1 MDDLY
6 INKWG
11 REYKMLTKYFIGEM
25 YVLKLKQSDRR
36 GFSARST
43 GAVDTKSLP
52 TRSFKS
58 RSHLEKISSSC
69 IRFGEYESLNFSIAM
84 LPEDIALF
92 HALYRTSI
100 KGRRDLMKIMF
111 SDDGVQKIDNSYT
124 SRVAE
129 IFNVEMK
136 SLGVRVNFEDED
148 NVVKVLNNDEV
159 RVHHYKGKEYL
170 MSDYEF
176 FMLERIDDIRE
187 EILSEHPI
195 LTKSVLDMMI
205 EKKLKDNDVVNGPL
219 SEEVSE
225 SFLAMVEKENEEV
238 VKRLKEER
246 INKEAEEKKDEEK
259 RDEEKDP
266 QCN

>member
-1 MDDLY
+1 MN
-6 INKWG
+6 I
-11 REYKMLTKYFIGEM
+11 M
-25 YVLKLKQSDRR
+25 
-36 GFSARST
+36 
-43 GAVDTKSLP
+43 
-52 TRSFKS
+52 
-58 RSHLEKISSSC
+58 
-69 IRFGEYESLNFSIAM
+69 GEYESLNFSIAM

-246 INKEAEEKKDEEK
+246 INNEAEEK